1 MLTPVALVLS
11 GSVSAQTAVPAP
23 PAANGTATPELREQ
37 PRQKPV
43 TPKLPRLPV
52 RGFTEP
58 DEPANPDPATARS
71 FLDPKYRVGFTVPA
85 GWNFEKKDG
94 LLSNFGIDT
103 RTARRRTDV
112 RGVAAIN
119 FNPWP
124 VSTFAGA
131 IFYYSVIPRADKQMC
146 AAQAATRPVKPLADA
161 TIDGMPFH
169 HGHDK
174 HGTVCTEARDDVY
187 TAMQGNA
194 CLRFDLVVNTFCAE
208 TSGAMEIT
216 PRQLED
222 VDHRLAGLLG
232 SVTLGAG
239 SHGDK
244 PGF

>member
-1 MLTPVALVLS
+1 MVQATT
-11 GSVSAQTAVPAP
+11 SVVVRAQSSAPG
-23 PAANGTATPELREQ
+23 GTGVPELHEHPQ
-37 PRQKPV
+37 QKPV
-43 TPKLPRLPV
+43 TPKMPRMPL

-58 DEPANPDPATARS
+58 DEPANPDPATARTFS
-71 FLDPKYRVGFTVPA
+71 DPKYKVSFTVPA
-85 GWNFEKKDG
+85 GWNLEKQDG
-94 LLSNFGIDT
+94 LLSNFGVDT

-131 IFYYSVIPRADKQMC
+131 IFYYSVIPRANVAMC
-146 AAQAATRPVKPLADA
+146 AAQTETRPVKPLADA
-161 TIDGMPFH
+161 SIDGTPFH

-174 HGTVCTEARDDVY
+174 HGVVCTEARDEVF

-216 PRQLED
+216 PAQLDD
-222 VDHRLAGLLG
+222 VDRRLAGLLG
-232 SVTLGAG
+232 SVKLQGGT
-239 SHGDK
+239 HGEK
-244 PGF
+244 PRL